1 MPCRIFVVLLVF
13 VSLLVL
19 SAAGQFTSN
28 ESVLD
33 HVVRVHVSFQN
44 GGGCDASTKIELLQS
59 ESLAAS
65 GFADKNCNVDLLGVA
80 SGAYRL
86 IVSGR
91 GFAGIEAGEI
101 TLNRFDTGPIE
112 VQVPRQGI
120 QDEPAWNSAS
130 TSVADL
136 RIPKRAAKEFSKA
149 SHAMAAQD
157 WKSAATSLER
167 AIGIYPQYAA
177 AYNNLGVVDA
187 RLGDRT
193 KEARDLQRAIAIDNR
208 YVDAY
213 VNLAR
218 MDVAESKFSDAE
230 LALKKASSLRSEDGV
245 TLVLLTYAEYMKH
258 HPEDAVKDCRKVHV
272 LNNVPHAFAHW
283 TAAFA
288 LEQQNQIA
296 EAGAE
301 FRAFVDE
308 EPTGDRADAAR
319 KELANIADYL
329 SQNK

>member
-1 MPCRIFVVLLVF
+1 MPHRILVVLVVF

-19 SAAGQFTSN
+19 PAAGQFASN
-28 ESVLD
+28 ESLLD
-33 HVVRVHVSFQN
+33 HLVRVHVSFQD
-44 GGGCDASTKIELLQS
+44 GGGCDSSTKIELLQS

-65 GFADKNCNVDLLGVA
+65 GFTDKNCNVDLLGIA
-80 SGAYRL
+80 PGAYRL
-86 IVSGR
+86 VVSDR
-91 GFAGIEAGEI
+91 GFSGIEAGEI
-101 TLNRFDTGPIE
+101 TLNRFDSGPIE

-120 QDEPAWNSAS
+120 QDEPKWNSTT

-136 RIPKRAAKEFSKA
+136 KIPKRAAKEFTKA
-149 SHAMAAQD
+149 RQAMAVQD

-167 AIGIYPQYAA
+167 AVGIYPQYAA
-177 AYNNLGVVDA
+177 AYNNLGIVDA

-193 KEARDLQRAIAIDNR
+193 KEAKDLQRAIAIDSR

-218 MDVAESKFSDAE
+218 MDIAESKFSDAE
-230 LALKKASSLRSEDGV
+230 MALRKANSLGSEDGV
-245 TLVLLTYAEYMKH
+245 ILVLLTYAEFMNH
-258 HPEDAVKDCRKVHV
+258 HPEDAVKDCRRVHV

-296 EAGAE
+296 EAAAE
-301 FRAFVDE
+301 FRAFVSE
-308 EPTGDRADAAR
+308 EPAGDRADAAR
-319 KELANIADYL
+319 RELANIADYL
-329 SQNK
+329 SRNK